1 MKLLR
6 RAEAEFGS
14 SPISLEEFS
23 QVIGLDS
30 SVLRGRRERAADFPT
45 PIRET
50 ESRAS
55 YFFRDLLVWII
66 AAKIKPSVDTA
77 ALNQWTLR
85 AAIDRCSSEH
95 GVDATQ
101 RLVAGA
107 ALLLRHGWSPTEVTG
122 DGTTLLAAAREHV
135 TTIEPEFPL
144 VAVPVDRFQP
154 DPIPATDRDFLLTL
168 ISWSSDE
175 STNSSA
181 AIETTSPS
189 ASVLLQELLRF
200 HKVAPST
207 GRSTFIGFVESEIS
221 SIAKDTTTRSS
232 TTAEGL
238 NRLMLTVAN
247 LKPGDVIVDPACG
260 QGAIFIAANDLMS
273 GSAGR
278 KQTLGFVGREIEANV
293 WTLAKIRLG
302 LRRIAHDLGQPGDNG
317 LECELPSHGFAKFIS
332 EPGLGIRGLRPWL
345 TRAADLIAEGGTGVV
360 AVPASLVFPPA
371 IDGTRSRGR
380 GAWWGA
386 LQPQIDAVVFTPT
399 DQALITLRTASDR
412 PKLLIQIHRMNSAP
426 TLRRHQEEHPGAD
439 VPLDVH
445 DPEISPFMPAQVR
458 RTAELVAAARTAD
471 QKVDVTT
478 DEFVDCRTIAEI
490 TLEAL
495 GTPRWADS
503 APVRAVAFTPQTSDT
518 DSDSDSDA
526 RDDED
531 STAAAGGASDG
542 DEHTVSSPSA
552 AMYSVRRGGPADTD
566 FTPARE
572 AIRGRMIRG
581 DVSRRFQKP
590 RAALDEQDLVAREN
604 VLIEQATDAIAF
616 LRWLT
621 DRQAFFE
628 DPKRNDPELAGVLE
642 HLTTEEMRRAL
653 RRLQLRLEGRETRG
667 RKPLPS
673 AESD

>member
-6 RAEAEFGS
+6 RVEAEFGS

-23 QVIGLDS
+23 QVVGVDS
-30 SVLRGRRERAADFPT
+30 SVLRGRRERASDFPA

-66 AAKIKPSVDTA
+66 AAKIKPSVESA
-77 ALNQWTLR
+77 VLNQWTLR
-85 AAIDRCSSEH
+85 TAIDRCSSEH

-101 RLVAGA
+101 RLVAGI
-107 ALLLRHGWSPTEVTG
+107 ALLLCHGWSPTQIEG
-122 DGTTLLAAAREHV
+122 DGASLLLAAARDHV
-135 TTIEPEFPL
+135 STLEPEFPV

-154 DPIPATDRDFLLTL
+154 DPNPATDRDFLRTL

-175 STNSSA
+175 NENGTA
-181 AIETTSPS
+181 AIDTGSPA
-189 ASVLLQELLRF
+189 ASLLLLEMLSF
-200 HKVAPST
+200 HKNASSK
-207 GRSTFIGFVESEIS
+207 GRSTFISFVESEIS
-221 SIAKDTTTRSS
+221 SIAKDTTTRIS

-238 NRLMLTVAN
+238 NRLMLTMAS

-260 QGAIFIAANDLMS
+260 QGAIFIAANELIS
-273 GSAGR
+273 GSTR
-278 KQTLGFVGREIEANV
+278 KTQQLGFVGRELDANV

-302 LRRIAHDLGQPGDNG
+302 MRKIAHDLGHPGDNG

-345 TRAADLIAEGGTGVV
+345 TRATDLIAEGGIGVV

-380 GAWWGA
+380 GAWWGE

-412 PKLLIQIHRMNSAP
+412 PKLLVQIHRMNSAP
-426 TLRRHQEEHPGAD
+426 TLRRHQQEHPGAD

-445 DPEISPFMPAQVR
+445 DPAIAPFMPAQLR
-458 RTAELVAAARTAD
+458 RTAELVTAPRKPD
-471 QKVDVTT
+471 QKIDVTT

-518 DSDSDSDA
+518 DSDSDA

-531 STAAAGGASDG
+531 SIAAAGGASDG
-542 DEHTVSSPSA
+542 DEHAVSSPPEV
-552 AMYSVRRGGPADTD
+552 MHRGRGNETPDTSY
-566 FTPARE
+566 TPARE

-590 RAALDEQDLVAREN
+590 RAALDEQDLVAQEN
-604 VLIEQATDAIAF
+604 ALIAEATDAIAF

-667 RKPLPS
+667 RKPLPTT
-673 AESD
+673 ESD